1 VDSSTSGDGLCSLR
15 EAINNANHR
24 SDTTNGDCAAGTGND
39 TIVFNL
45 SGTITIQSKLPSI
58 QNTLEIDGT
67 GQAIAIDNGPGT
79 LPYFTNPIGP
89 PGTLTLNNLTI
100 QNGNTAGDGA
110 GVSNGRTLIVTNCTF
125 LNNVAAKG
133 GAIFNASSGTMSVSN
148 STFSGNGG
156 NADGGAIHSD
166 NGGTILNST
175 FSGNMVGA
183 GNAGAVLF
191 VTGGALT
198 VENSILANSTGGAN
212 CGVMTGGSI
221 VNGGGNISDDSLC
234 GFGSSTAAN
243 GDTIGDNVMPLLDP
257 AGLQNNGGPTETIGL
272 EAGSPA
278 VNAVLLATC
287 PPTDQ
292 RGNLRPDPG
301 DNSGTCDIGAVES
314 TFMPPTP
321 TASATASSS
330 ASPTS
335 TATVATGTPTATPS
349 ATPTVTPTTN

>member
-1 VDSSTSGDGLCSLR
+1 
-15 EAINNANHR
+15 
-24 SDTTNGDCAAGTGND
+24 
-39 TIVFNL
+39 
-45 SGTITIQSKLPSI
+45 
-58 QNTLEIDGT
+58 
-67 GQAIAIDNGPGT
+67 
-79 LPYFTNPIGP
+79 
-89 PGTLTLNNLTI
+89 
-100 QNGNTAGDGA
+100 
-110 GVSNGRTLIVTNCTF
+110 
-125 LNNVAAKG
+125 
-133 GAIFNASSGTMSVSN
+133 
-148 STFSGNGG
+148 
-156 NADGGAIHSD
+156 
-166 NGGTILNST
+166 
-175 FSGNMVGA
+175 MVGA

-191 VTGGALT
+191 VTGGAFT
-198 VENSILANSTGGAN
+198 VENSILTNSTGGAN

-221 VNGGGNISDDSLC
+221 VNGGGNITDDSLC

-272 EAGSPA
+272 QAGSPA

-292 RGNLRPDPG
+292 RGNPRPDPG

-349 ATPTVTPTTN
+349 ATPTVTPTTNQTSTPTPTAMPTVTVTMTASATATVTATATETPTATTTATVTTTATASPSPTAMPTSTQTPTATNTATATSTATPTATATA